1 MSSSEQNLTSIC
13 ILFDIKSIASSGV
26 ISVTAFPFS
35 VTAIIIR
42 FPLKRITGSFA
53 LIPMFAKVIK
63 YEERRLIENSARR
76 KELNEKM
83 LVEILKSF
91 STLNFSA
98 QQGEKLEIEGDA
110 LHLLDA
116 IEDIELDTD
125 TATEKGIER
134 KEKMF
139 GIVPS
144 VTDTLEERRFRIQ
157 IKERII
163 RNMNFGNLERLI
175 KDIAGEKA
183 TVERDERYKNVTVR
197 VPLSSKKNLKT
208 VD

>member
-1 MSSSEQNLTSIC
+1 MPDCL
-13 ILFDIKSIASSGV
+13 
-26 ISVTAFPFS
+26 
-35 VTAIIIR
+35 TAIPEVLCCFEIAQI
-42 FPLKRITGSFA
+42 FLDIFLDITE
-53 LIPMFAKVIK
+53 K
-63 YEERRLIENSARR
+63 AR
-76 KELNEKM
+76 N
-83 LVEILKSF
+83 
-91 STLNFSA
+91 
-98 QQGEKLEIEGDA
+98 
-110 LHLLDA
+110 
-116 IEDIELDTD
+116 ELDTEK
-125 TATEKGIER
+125 ATEKGIER

-208 VD
+208 VDGLCRKYVPVTMNCDISPMFNVWRDFYDKSFSNVSSLTYAELRSKGINYEGTQQSETALRIASTDAEITQTDTVLMIGE

>member
-1 MSSSEQNLTSIC
+1 MPDCL
-13 ILFDIKSIASSGV
+13 
-26 ISVTAFPFS
+26 
-35 VTAIIIR
+35 TAIPEVLCCLEMAQIFLDI
-42 FPLKRITGSFA
+42 FLDITE
-53 LIPMFAKVIK
+53 K
-63 YEERRLIENSARR
+63 AR
-76 KELNEKM
+76 K
-83 LVEILKSF
+83 
-91 STLNFSA
+91 
-98 QQGEKLEIEGDA
+98 
-110 LHLLDA
+110 
-116 IEDIELDTD
+116 ELDTD

-175 KDIAGEKA
+175 KDIAGERA
-183 TVERDERYKNVTVR
+183 SVTRDERYKNVTVR

-208 VD
+208 VDGLCRKYVPVTMNCDISPMFNAWSAFSSKKFSELSGRTFAELREKEIGG

>member
-1 MSSSEQNLTSIC
+1 MPDCL
-13 ILFDIKSIASSGV
+13 
-26 ISVTAFPFS
+26 
-35 VTAIIIR
+35 TAIPEVLCCFEIAQI
-42 FPLKRITGSFA
+42 FLDIFLDITE
-53 LIPMFAKVIK
+53 K
-63 YEERRLIENSARR
+63 AR
-76 KELNEKM
+76 N
-83 LVEILKSF
+83 
-91 STLNFSA
+91 
-98 QQGEKLEIEGDA
+98 
-110 LHLLDA
+110 
-116 IEDIELDTD
+116 ELDTD

-197 VPLSSKKNLKT
+197 APLESEKNLRAVDGLCRKYVPVTMNCDISPTFNVWRDFSDKNFSSVSSLTYAELRSKGIDYEGTQQSETALRIASTDAKITQTDT
-208 VD
+208 VLMIGE

>member
-1 MSSSEQNLTSIC
+1 
-13 ILFDIKSIASSGV
+13 
-26 ISVTAFPFS
+26 
-35 VTAIIIR
+35 
-42 FPLKRITGSFA
+42 
-53 LIPMFAKVIK
+53 MFAKVIK